1 MKKLAVLTWI
11 GNAAAVL
18 CGRWGAVTAQTQAA
32 ACSRQAAY
40 EQAERVEQL
49 VTEAQQPGPSRAQ
62 LLVTVAQ
69 LQSDNQQLWQ
79 ALEHAVDLPVAKQ
92 QRFAAT
98 AAALGSSLGQTRRLL
113 ELLLGPRCPSR
124 AKLGRWVVAAARRAG
139 KVLQKLDAACVVLVC
154 TACLDEIYCH
164 RRPIF
169 VAVEPCSMTWIV
181 GQRVAHCDGDTWQQT
196 LQPWTFLAWVVCDA
210 GTALQAGLEK
220 VQQKRPTTPDGQT
233 LGSGLDLFHTK
244 QEAHQVLRVV
254 WAPVAQAWQRAEK
267 ASAVL
272 ANKRWHGDKLPAQR
286 AAHAANRAWR
296 KARQRM
302 ETYEVHEQAW
312 RRIERALEWFR
323 PDGAL
328 NDRAWAEAEIAQALT
343 ALPGPLWAKLR
354 RFLQDP
360 RSLAFLDRLH
370 EGLVAAE
377 PRSDLRAALVQLWRL
392 RHPGRRAGRTKANG
406 VLGELQPVL
415 QAVVCQ
421 GLATDWRR
429 AYRRVANVLG
439 RHVRAS
445 SVVECM
451 NSVVRMHQAR
461 HRSLSQELLDLKR
474 LHWNCRR
481 FHEGKRRACCPY
493 EHLGL
498 RLPTYDWWE
507 LLNTDPAALAQ
518 QLSPSQLAA

>member
-1 MKKLAVLTWI
+1 M
-11 GNAAAVL
+11 
-18 CGRWGAVTAQTQAA
+18 
-32 ACSRQAAY
+32 
-40 EQAERVEQL
+40 
-49 VTEAQQPGPSRAQ
+49 
-62 LLVTVAQ
+62 
-69 LQSDNQQLWQ
+69 
-79 ALEHAVDLPVAKQ
+79 
-92 QRFAAT
+92 
-98 AAALGSSLGQTRRLL
+98 RRLL
-113 ELLLGPRCPSR
+113 ELVLGRRCPSR
-124 AKLGRWVVAAARRAG
+124 AKLGRWVAAAARRAG
-139 KVLQKLDAACVVLVC
+139 LVLQQLDAACVVLVC

-164 RRPIF
+164 RQPLF

-181 GQRVAHCDGDTWQQT
+181 GQRVAHCTGDAWQQT
-196 LQPWTFLAWVVCDA
+196 LTPWTFLTWVVCDA
-210 GTALQAGLEK
+210 GTALEAGLEK
-220 VQQKRPTTPDGQT
+220 FQQQRPTTPDGQT
-233 LGSGLDLFHTK
+233 LGSGLDLFHNK
-244 QEAHQVLRVV
+244 QEAHRALRVV

-328 NDRAWAEAEIAQALT
+328 NDRAWAEAEIAQALA

-354 RFLQDP
+354 RFVQDP

-370 EGLVAAE
+370 AGLVVAE

-392 RHPGRRAGRTKANG
+392 RHPGRRAGRTKAPG
-406 VLGELQPVL
+406 ALGELQPVL

-421 GLATDWRR
+421 GLAPDWHS
-429 AYRRVANVLG
+429 AYRRVANVLS
-439 RHVRAS
+439 RQVRAS

-461 HRSLSQELLDLKR
+461 HRSLSQPLLDLKR
-474 LHWNCRR
+474 LYWNCRR
-481 FHEGKRRACCPY
+481 FHEGKRRERCPY

-507 LLNTDPAALAQ
+507 LLNTEPASLAQ
-518 QLSPSQLAA
+518 QLSTSKLAA